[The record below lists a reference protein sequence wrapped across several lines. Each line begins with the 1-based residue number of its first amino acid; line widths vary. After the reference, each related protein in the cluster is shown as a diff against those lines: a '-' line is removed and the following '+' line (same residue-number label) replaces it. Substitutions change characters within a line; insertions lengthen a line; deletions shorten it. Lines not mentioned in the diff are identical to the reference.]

1 MLDDRSWRW
10 LVRYLANECNAQEK
24 RSIEKW
30 IASDARIKK
39 ELTNLKKIWDSSFE
53 KKEEWDTD
61 SAWERFKKY
70 DARFSGLTN
79 YQYTKKKY
87 KRLRNAPAGRSLST
101 PRMVNFYK
109 WATVISIITVSI
121 FISATFFKPNQ
132 NTSVPV
138 KPVMQV
144 VTAHKGERVHLVLAD
159 GTKILLNG
167 DSKLKIPQHFS
178 DSTREVYL
186 KGEAYF
192 EVAHQPGKPFLVHAG
207 HTVTRDLS
215 TRFVVRSYPESGR
228 TRVIVS
234 EGKVAMHEAGIANVD
249 HVNQRP
255 AAIISADHIGIMKKD
270 GSIQVTRVRNLMY
283 WMGWTEGKLVFNN
296 TSLHQVIKKLDR
308 WYDLNITLKDS
319 TITNRRLTATFFES
333 QPMHEVLDAVV
344 LSLDLKYTVKN
355 RSVVLY
361 RNK

>member
-10 LVRYLANECNAQEK
+10 LVRYLSNECTMQEK

-30 IASDARIKK
+30 IASDAKVRE
-39 ELTNLKKIWDSSFE
+39 ELTHLKKIWDVSSE
-53 KKEEWDTD
+53 KKEEWDID

-79 YQYTKKKY
+79 YQRAQKKY
-87 KRLRNAPAGRSLST
+87 KRLHNTTNSRSFPSR
-101 PRMVNFYK
+101 RMVNIYK
-109 WATVISIITVSI
+109 WATVISIIAVSI
-121 FISATFFKPNQ
+121 FISATFFQPNQ
-132 NTSVPV
+132 KLSVPV
-138 KPVMQV
+138 KPLMQV

-192 EVAHQPGKPFLVHAG
+192 EVAHHPGRPFLVHAG

-215 TRFVVRSYPESGR
+215 TRFVVTSYPESGQ
-228 TRVIVS
+228 TRVIVT
-234 EGKVAMHEAGIANVD
+234 EGKVAMHEANISNLDNVPK
-249 HVNQRP
+249 RP
-255 AAIISADHIGIMKKD
+255 EAIIKSDHIGIMEKD
-270 GSIQVTRVRNLMY
+270 GNIKVVRVGNIMD

-296 TSLHQVIKKLDR
+296 TPLDQVIIQLDR
-308 WYDLNITLKDS
+308 WYDLNITLNNS
-319 TITNRRLTATFFES
+319 TIADRRLTATYVDR
-333 QPMHEVLDAVV
+333 QPMHEVLDAIS
-344 LSLDLKYTVKN
+344 LSLNLKYTVKN
-355 RSVVLY
+355 RSVVFY
-361 RNK
+361 RKK